1 MATWET
7 RGAFQANAFQ
17 IDGGQASGGGVGGGR
32 IVGGTYSRGR
42 WRKLQDELNAK
53 IEAAR
58 ALEAAKLRRKE
69 ELAELKRRNA
79 EAAIRA
85 AAALEAEKAR
95 QAREALAIQSMLAA
109 AHEAMAGVQSTEM
122 SARHVAMAAHA
133 DRMARMQREADED
146 EERSVEM
153 LLND

>member
-1 MATWET
+1 MAT
-7 RGAFQANAFQ
+7 AFQRSAFQNNAFQ

-32 IVGGTYSRGR
+32 IVGGTYSRGK

-79 EAAIRA
+79 EAQVRA
-85 AAALEAEKAR
+85 AAALEAERAQ
-95 QAREALAIQSMLAA
+95 QAREALFVQLLLDAA
-109 AHEAMAGVQSTEM
+109 QGAVAGAQNTEANT
-122 SARHVAMAAHA
+122 RHVAMAAMA
-133 DRMARMQREADED
+133 DRMARAQREADED
-146 EERSVEM
+146 EERAVEM
-153 LLND
+153 LLDD

>member
-1 MATWET
+1 MATAFQ

-17 IDGGQASGGGVGGGR
+17 IDGGQSSGGGISGGR

-58 ALEAAKLRRKE
+58 ALEAAKIRRKQ

-79 EAAIRA
+79 EAAVRA

-95 QAREALAIQSMLAA
+95 QAREALFVQSLLAA
-109 AHEAMAGVQSTEM
+109 AQGAVAGAQDMEM
-122 SARHVAMAAHA
+122 NTRHVAMAALA
-133 DRMARMQREADED
+133 DRMARAQREADED